1 MIVYSLLASGMIT
14 PWFLAPMLHCMAGNQ
29 CQLISSKYLNSLPIG
44 ASSLINVLAS
54 GIPSY
59 ETDCTDV
66 GVITDEVDSVMLP
79 MDHIHHSIRAAW
91 KGTLVIIVIEHGI

>member
-1 MIVYSLLASGMIT
+1 MIT

-54 GIPSY
+54 GISSY

-79 MDHIHHSIRAAW
+79 MDHIHHSIRAA
-91 KGTLVIIVIEHGI
+91 